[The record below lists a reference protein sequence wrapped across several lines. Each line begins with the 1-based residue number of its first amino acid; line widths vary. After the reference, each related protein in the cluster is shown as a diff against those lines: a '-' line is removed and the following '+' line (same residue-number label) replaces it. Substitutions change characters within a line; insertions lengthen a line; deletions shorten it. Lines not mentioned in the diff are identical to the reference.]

1 MFKQMKLGTKILTGF
16 AVVTLIAAV
25 MGVVGYYGL
34 NEVSKNMYEV
44 AEVRLP
50 SVQTLLIMK
59 EAQYSI
65 LAGERGLI
73 NRRMM
78 DPAVRKAQYDHIEL
92 SWKEAA
98 EAWKIYEP
106 LPQTVEEAALWKEF
120 VPKWEAWKKASQQVV
135 ELSREKDSLLAAGAD
150 LKDKRVDAVD
160 NRVFEASLA
169 SRKKF
174 LEVETLLGKLARLN
188 EKLGREAGKTGEKVA
203 THAKIQLVVALVVA
217 ILLSLMIGFYLKRN
231 IAAILKGLL
240 DESNRLTEAAV
251 AGKLATRGSVEKVN
265 FEFRG
270 IVEGVNQTLDAV
282 IGPLNV
288 AAEYVDRISKGDIP
302 PRIADNYNGD
312 FNEIKNN
319 LNACID
325 AVNALVAD
333 ANMLSDAA
341 VAGKLATRA
350 NAARHHGDFQKIV
363 EGVNQTL
370 DAVIGPLNVAAEY
383 VDRISKGD
391 VPPRI
396 TDNYDG
402 DFNEIKNNLNTC
414 IDAIENQADAA
425 RRIGAGDLSVQ
436 VNVRCEQDTLSKG
449 LVDVIAVLQGLQKE
463 LQRLTEASRQGQLSE
478 RGKPEQFQGAYAE
491 VVGGVNAMLDAILL
505 PIGEGNRVLRQI
517 RGGDLREKVEIE
529 CYGDHQMMKEAVNG
543 VHGWLVGLVEY
554 ITRIANGDLT
564 AEVAKASDKDQI
576 HEWLVLVK
584 NNIGALV
591 DDANLLAKAAV
602 EGKLATRA
610 DATKHQ
616 GDYRKIVQGVNDTL
630 DAVIGPLNVAAEYVD
645 RISKGDIPP
654 RITDSYDGDFNEVKN
669 NLNSCIDALNGL
681 VAAREEMS
689 RQHDL
694 GMIDEVMPVDQ
705 FQGAYARMAEGINIL
720 VKSHIAVKMRV
731 VEIVGKYADGDLTV
745 DMDRLPGKKALIT
758 EAIDNVK
765 RNMLSLNQEIMVLVE
780 AAKGGRLATR
790 GNASKFNN
798 SFREMVEGINATLDA
813 VIGPLNVAAEYVD
826 RISKGDIPPRIT
838 DNYNGDFN
846 EIKSNLNSLIMS
858 LDMITD
864 AAEKVAS
871 GDLAVEIT
879 PRSAQDQLMLA
890 LKGMVT
896 QLKELAHS
904 AEQIAAGDLRVTVKP
919 ASERDV
925 MGTAFAT
932 MVTNLRE
939 IVGNVSSGSDAIA
952 TASQQIATGN
962 ANMAQRTEEQ
972 ASSLEETASSMEEM
986 TSTVKQNA
994 ENAQQANQLAI
1005 DASQVAVKGGA
1016 VINKV
1021 VTTMDSITDSSKK
1034 IADIIGV
1041 IDGIAFQTNILALN
1055 AAVEAARAGEQ
1066 GRGFA
1071 VVAGEVRNLAQ
1082 RSAAAAKE
1090 IKALIS
1096 DSVDKVN
1103 DGSKLVGEAGQTMQ
1117 EIVSSI
1123 KRVTDIMAE
1132 ISAASVEQSSG
1143 IEQVNTAISQMDE
1156 ITQQNSSVVQQAA
1169 SAAAALQEQAQI
1181 LVEAVNRFR
1190 LDESHRARVQEQ
1202 RPNVAVLPKQFAQL
1216 EQTRQAN
1223 GYHKPEKANGY
1234 HKIPSNEET
1243 SASTMGKAVGHDADW
1258 NEF

>member
-135 ELSREKDSLLAAGAD
+135 ELSHEKDSLLAAGAD

-160 NRVFEASLA
+160 SKAFEASQA

-188 EKLGREAGKTGEKVA
+188 ENLGREAGKTGEKVA
-203 THAKIQLVVALVVA
+203 THAKTQLVVALVVA

-231 IAAILKGLL
+231 IAVILKGLL
-240 DESNRLTEAAV
+240 DESTRLAEAAV
-251 AGKLATRGSVEKVN
+251 AGKLATRGNVEKVN

-391 VPPRI
+391 
-396 TDNYDG
+396 
-402 DFNEIKNNLNTC
+402 
-414 IDAIENQADAA
+414 
-425 RRIGAGDLSVQ
+425 
-436 VNVRCEQDTLSKG
+436 
-449 LVDVIAVLQGLQKE
+449 
-463 LQRLTEASRQGQLSE
+463 
-478 RGKPEQFQGAYAE
+478 
-491 VVGGVNAMLDAILL
+491 
-505 PIGEGNRVLRQI
+505 
-517 RGGDLREKVEIE
+517 
-529 CYGDHQMMKEAVNG
+529 
-543 VHGWLVGLVEY
+543 
-554 ITRIANGDLT
+554 
-564 AEVAKASDKDQI
+564 
-576 HEWLVLVK
+576 
-584 NNIGALV
+584 
-591 DDANLLAKAAV
+591 
-602 EGKLATRA
+602 
-610 DATKHQ
+610 
-616 GDYRKIVQGVNDTL
+616 
-630 DAVIGPLNVAAEYVD
+630 
-645 RISKGDIPP
+645 IPP
-654 RITDSYDGDFNEVKN
+654 RITDSYSGDFNEIKN

-681 VAAREEMS
+681 VVAREEMS

-731 VEIVGKYADGDLTV
+731 VEVVGKYADGDLTV

-765 RNMLSLNQEIMVLVE
+765 RNMLSLNQEIMMLVD

-826 RISKGDIPPRIT
+826 RISKGDVPPRIT

-846 EIKSNLNSLIMS
+846 EIKNNLNSLIMS

-864 AAEKVAS
+864 TAEKVAS
-871 GDLAVEIT
+871 GDLEVEIT

-890 LKGMVT
+890 LKNMVN
-896 QLKELAHS
+896 QLKELARS
-904 AEQIAAGDLRVTVKP
+904 AEQIAAGDLTVTVKP
-919 ASERDV
+919 TSERDV

-932 MVTNLRE
+932 MVANLRE

-1117 EIVSSI
+1117 EIVTSI

-1169 SAAAALQEQAQI
+1169 SAAAALQEQAQM

-1190 LDESHRARVQEQ
+1190 LNESYRARVQEQ
-1202 RPNVAVLPKQFAQL
+1202 KPNVTALPKQFAQL

-1234 HKIPSNEET
+1234 HKAPVSEGT

-1258 NEF
+1258 DEF

>member
-1 MFKQMKLGTKILTGF
+1 MFKQMTLGNKILTGF
-16 AVVTLIAAV
+16 IMVTCIAAV
-25 MGVVGYYGL
+25 MGVVGYWGL
-34 NEVSKNMYEV
+34 HDVTNEMNEIGD
-44 AEVRLP
+44 VRLP
-50 SVQTLLIMK
+50 SVEGLMVMSESQNKVMV
-59 EAQYSI
+59 
-65 LAGERGLI
+65 GERGLT
-73 NRRMM
+73 NRRLMA
-78 DPAVRKAQYDHIEL
+78 PQVRKAQYDYIE
-92 SWKEAA
+92 K
-98 EAWKIYEP
+98 AWKRADDGWKQYEP
-106 LPQTVEEAALWKEF
+106 LPQTKEESQLWQTF
-120 VPKWEAWKKASQQVV
+120 VPKWDSWKKAHQQVIDI
-135 ELSREKDSLLAAGAD
+135 SREKDAMLASGAD
-150 LKDKRVDAVD
+150 LKDKRIEAVDAKA
-160 NRVFEASLA
+160 FEASLEA
-169 SRKKF
+169 RKKF
-174 LEVETLLGKLARLN
+174 IEAEALLAKLVDLN
-188 EKLGREAGKTGEKVA
+188 VKLGQQAQKAGHQKA
-203 THAKIQLVVALVVA
+203 RQAQMLLVGALIAA
-217 ILLSLMIGFYLKRN
+217 ILLSVLTGFYLKRN
-231 IAAILKGLL
+231 VASILKGLL
-240 DESNRLTEAAV
+240 DESSRLTEAAV
-251 AGKLATRGSVEKVN
+251 AGKLATRGNVDKVN

-302 PRIADNYNGD
+302 PKIADNYNGD

-319 LNACID
+319 LNGCID

-350 NAARHHGDFQKIV
+350 NAARHHGEFQKVV
-363 EGVNQTL
+363 EGVNQ
-370 DAVIGPLNVAAEY
+370 
-383 VDRISKGD
+383 
-391 VPPRI
+391 
-396 TDNYDG
+396 
-402 DFNEIKNNLNTC
+402 
-414 IDAIENQADAA
+414 
-425 RRIGAGDLSVQ
+425 
-436 VNVRCEQDTLSKG
+436 
-449 LVDVIAVLQGLQKE
+449 
-463 LQRLTEASRQGQLSE
+463 
-478 RGKPEQFQGAYAE
+478 
-491 VVGGVNAMLDAILL
+491 
-505 PIGEGNRVLRQI
+505 
-517 RGGDLREKVEIE
+517 
-529 CYGDHQMMKEAVNG
+529 
-543 VHGWLVGLVEY
+543 
-554 ITRIANGDLT
+554 
-564 AEVAKASDKDQI
+564 
-576 HEWLVLVK
+576 
-584 NNIGALV
+584 
-591 DDANLLAKAAV
+591 
-602 EGKLATRA
+602 
-610 DATKHQ
+610 
-616 GDYRKIVQGVNDTL
+616 TL

-654 RITDSYDGDFNEVKN
+654 RITDNYEGDFNEVKN

-681 VAAREEMS
+681 IAAREEMS

-694 GMIDEVMPVDQ
+694 GMIDEVMPVEQ
-705 FQGAYARMAEGINIL
+705 FQGAYARMAEGVNTL

-731 VEIVGKYADGDLTV
+731 VEVVGRYADGDLTV

-765 RNMLSLNQEIMVLVE
+765 KNMLSLNQEIMLLVD

-790 GNASKFNN
+790 GNGAKFNN
-798 SFREMVEGINATLDA
+798 SFRDMVEGINATLDA

-826 RISKGDIPPRIT
+826 RISKGDIPPAIT
-838 DNYNGDFN
+838 DSYNGDFN
-846 EIKSNLNSLIMS
+846 EIKNNLNSLITA
-858 LDMITD
+858 LDTITEV
-864 AAEKVAS
+864 AEKVAS
-871 GDLAVEIT
+871 GDLEVEIT
-879 PRSAQDQLMLA
+879 PRSSQDKLMLA
-890 LKGMVT
+890 LKGMVA
-896 QLKELAHS
+896 QLKELARS
-904 AEQIAAGDLRVTVKP
+904 AEQIAAGDLTVAVHP
-919 ASERDV
+919 SSERDV
-925 MGTAFAT
+925 MGNAFVT

-939 IVGNVSSGSDAIA
+939 IVANVSAGSDSIA

-1117 EIVSSI
+1117 EIVTSI

-1169 SAAAALQEQAQI
+1169 SAAAALQEQAQL

-1190 LDESHRARVQEQ
+1190 LDDSHGARMQEQ
-1202 RPNVAVLPKQFAQL
+1202 RPAVAVLPKQFAQSV
-1216 EQTRQAN
+1216 QKSRQAN
-1223 GYHKPEKANGY
+1223 GYHKVAKANGY
-1234 HKIPSNEET
+1234 HK
-1243 SASTMGKAVGHDADW
+1243 KANGEDSQVSVAKAAGHDEDW
-1258 NEF
+1258 DEF

>member
-1 MFKQMKLGTKILTGF
+1 MFKQMKLGTKIVAGF
-16 AVVTLIAAV
+16 AMVTLIAAV

-44 AEVRLP
+44 ADVRLP
-50 SVQTLLIMK
+50 SVQTLLVMK

-78 DPAVRKAQYDHIEL
+78 DPQVRKAQYDHIEL

-135 ELSREKDSLLAAGAD
+135 ELSREKDSLLAGGAG
-150 LKDKRVDAVD
+150 LSDKRIEAVD
-160 NRVFEASLA
+160 NRVFDASLA
-169 SRKKF
+169 ARKKF
-174 LEVETLLGKLARLN
+174 LDVETLLGKLVHLN
-188 EKLGREAGKTGEKVA
+188 EKVARDAGKAGEHAA
-203 THAKIQLVVALVVA
+203 THAKIQLAVALALA
-217 ILLSLMIGFYLKRN
+217 ILLSLMIGFYLKKN
-231 IAAILKGLL
+231 IAAILQGLL
-240 DESNRLTEAAV
+240 DEANHLTEAAV
-251 AGKLATRGSVEKVN
+251 AGKLATRGNTEKVN

-302 PRIADNYNGD
+302 PKIADNYNGD

-319 LNACID
+319 LNGCID

-350 NAARHHGDFQKIV
+350 NAARHHGEFQKVV
-363 EGVNQTL
+363 EGVNQ
-370 DAVIGPLNVAAEY
+370 
-383 VDRISKGD
+383 
-391 VPPRI
+391 
-396 TDNYDG
+396 
-402 DFNEIKNNLNTC
+402 
-414 IDAIENQADAA
+414 
-425 RRIGAGDLSVQ
+425 
-436 VNVRCEQDTLSKG
+436 
-449 LVDVIAVLQGLQKE
+449 
-463 LQRLTEASRQGQLSE
+463 
-478 RGKPEQFQGAYAE
+478 
-491 VVGGVNAMLDAILL
+491 
-505 PIGEGNRVLRQI
+505 
-517 RGGDLREKVEIE
+517 
-529 CYGDHQMMKEAVNG
+529 
-543 VHGWLVGLVEY
+543 
-554 ITRIANGDLT
+554 
-564 AEVAKASDKDQI
+564 
-576 HEWLVLVK
+576 
-584 NNIGALV
+584 
-591 DDANLLAKAAV
+591 
-602 EGKLATRA
+602 
-610 DATKHQ
+610 
-616 GDYRKIVQGVNDTL
+616 TL

-654 RITDSYDGDFNEVKN
+654 RITDNYEGDFNEVKN

-681 VAAREEMS
+681 IAAREEMS

-694 GMIDEVMPVDQ
+694 GMIDEVMPVEQ
-705 FQGAYARMAEGINIL
+705 FQGAYARMAEGVNTL

-731 VEIVGKYADGDLTV
+731 VEVVGRYADGDLTV

-765 RNMLSLNQEIMVLVE
+765 KNMLSLNQEIMLLVD

-790 GNASKFNN
+790 GNGAKFNN
-798 SFREMVEGINATLDA
+798 SFRDMVEGINATLDA

-826 RISKGDIPPRIT
+826 RISKGDIPPAIT
-838 DNYNGDFN
+838 DSYNGDFN
-846 EIKSNLNSLIMS
+846 EIKNNLNSLITA
-858 LDMITD
+858 LDTITEV
-864 AAEKVAS
+864 AEKVAS
-871 GDLAVEIT
+871 GDLEVEIT
-879 PRSAQDQLMLA
+879 PRSSQDKLMLA
-890 LKGMVT
+890 LKGMVA
-896 QLKELAHS
+896 QLKELARS
-904 AEQIAAGDLRVTVKP
+904 AEQIAAGDLTVAVHP
-919 ASERDV
+919 SSERDV
-925 MGTAFAT
+925 MGNAFVT

-939 IVGNVSSGSDAIA
+939 IVANVSAGSDSIA

-1117 EIVSSI
+1117 EIVTSI

-1169 SAAAALQEQAQI
+1169 SAAAALQEQAQL

-1190 LDESHRARVQEQ
+1190 LDDSHGARMQEQ
-1202 RPNVAVLPKQFAQL
+1202 RPAVAVLPKQFAQSV
-1216 EQTRQAN
+1216 QKSRQAN
-1223 GYHKPEKANGY
+1223 GYHKVAKANGY
-1234 HKIPSNEET
+1234 HK
-1243 SASTMGKAVGHDADW
+1243 KANGEDSQVSVAKAAGHDEDW
-1258 NEF
+1258 DEF

>member
-1 MFKQMKLGTKILTGF
+1 MFKQMTLGTKILAGF
-16 AVVTLIAAV
+16 AVVTLISAI
-25 MGVVGYYGL
+25 MGFVGYYGL
-34 NEVSKNMYEV
+34 HEVTKDLDELGDN
-44 AEVRLP
+44 RLP
-50 SVQTLLIMK
+50 SVQSLLTLK
-59 EAQYSI
+59 EVQYSV

-73 NRRMM
+73 NRKMM
-78 DPAVRKAQYDHIEL
+78 DPVVRKAQYDHLEK
-92 SWKEAA
+92 SWKEADA
-98 EAWKIYEP
+98 AWKVYEP
-106 LPQTVEEAALWKEF
+106 LPQTNEEALLWKEF
-120 VPKWEAWKKASQQVV
+120 VPKWEAWKKSSQQVV
-135 ELSREKDSLLAAGAD
+135 DISREKDNLIASGAD
-150 LKDKRVDAVD
+150 PQGKRIEAID
-160 NRVFEASLA
+160 NKVFEASLA
-169 SRKKF
+169 SRKNF
-174 LEVETLLGKLARLN
+174 LGVETLLGKLVDLN
-188 EKLGREAGKTGEKVA
+188 IKLGQSANKAGEQEAK
-203 THAKIQLVVALVVA
+203 HAQILLVSALIVA
-217 ILLSLMIGFYLKRN
+217 ILLSLMIGLYLKRN
-231 IAAILKGLL
+231 IASILKTLM
-240 DESNRLTEAAV
+240 DESSRLSEAAV
-251 AGKLATRGSVEKVN
+251 AGKLATRGNVENVN

-302 PRIADNYNGD
+302 PRINDTYNGD

-319 LNACID
+319 LNGCID

-350 NAARHHGDFQKIV
+350 NAARHHGDFQNIV

-391 VPPRI
+391 IPPRI

-449 LVDVIAVLQGLQKE
+449 LVNVIAVLQGLQKE

-491 VVGGVNAMLDAILL
+491 VVGGVNQMLDAILL

-529 CYGDHQMMKEAVNG
+529 CHGDHQMMKEAVNG
-543 VHGWLVGLVEY
+543 VHGWLVGLVAY
-554 ITRIANGDLT
+554 ITSIANGDLT

-591 DDANLLAKAAV
+591 DDANMLAKAAV
-602 EGKLATRA
+602 EGRLATRA

-630 DAVIGPLNVAAEYVD
+630 DSVIGPLNVAAEYVD
-645 RISKGDIPP
+645 RISKGD
-654 RITDSYDGDFNEVKN
+654 
-669 NLNSCIDALNGL
+669 
-681 VAAREEMS
+681 
-689 RQHDL
+689 
-694 GMIDEVMPVDQ
+694 MP
-705 FQGAYARMAEGINIL
+705 
-720 VKSHIAVKMRV
+720 
-731 VEIVGKYADGDLTV
+731 
-745 DMDRLPGKKALIT
+745 
-758 EAIDNVK
+758 
-765 RNMLSLNQEIMVLVE
+765 
-780 AAKGGRLATR
+780 
-790 GNASKFNN
+790 SK
-798 SFREMVEGINATLDA
+798 
-813 VIGPLNVAAEYVD
+813 
-826 RISKGDIPPRIT
+826 IT

-846 EIKSNLNSLIMS
+846 EIKVNLNVLIDAMN
-858 LDMITD
+858 TVTN
-864 AAEKVAS
+864 AAEQIALGNLSIEVRERSPQDQLMQALTRMVTTLRELARTAERIAD
-871 GDLAVEIT
+871 GDLAVN
-879 PRSAQDQLMLA
+879 
-890 LKGMVT
+890 
-896 QLKELAHS
+896 
-904 AEQIAAGDLRVTVKP
+904 VKP
-919 ASERDV
+919 ASENDAI
-925 MGTAFAT
+925 GNAFVT
-932 MVTNLRE
+932 MVTNLRK
-939 IVGNVSSGSDAIA
+939 IVGNVSAGSDSIA

-1117 EIVSSI
+1117 EIVTSI

-1169 SAAAALQEQAQI
+1169 SAAAALQDQAQM
-1181 LVEAVNRFR
+1181 LVEAVNRFK
-1190 LDESHRARVQEQ
+1190 LDESSKAKARDHKLEVTVM
-1202 RPNVAVLPKQFAQL
+1202 PKKQFAQL
-1216 EQTRQAN
+1216 EQTRPAN
-1223 GYHKPEKANGY
+1223 GYHKTEKANGY
-1234 HKIPSNEET
+1234 HTIKAHET
-1243 SASTMGKAVGHDADW
+1243 AETVMAKAVGHDADW

>member
-150 LKDKRVDAVD
+150 QKDKRVDAVD

-203 THAKIQLVVALVVA
+203 THARIQLVVALVVA

-231 IAAILKGLL
+231 LAAIIKGLL
-240 DESNRLTEAAV
+240 DESSRLTEAAV
-251 AGKLATRGSVEKVN
+251 AGKLATRGNTEKVN

-391 VPPRI
+391 
-396 TDNYDG
+396 
-402 DFNEIKNNLNTC
+402 
-414 IDAIENQADAA
+414 
-425 RRIGAGDLSVQ
+425 
-436 VNVRCEQDTLSKG
+436 
-449 LVDVIAVLQGLQKE
+449 
-463 LQRLTEASRQGQLSE
+463 
-478 RGKPEQFQGAYAE
+478 
-491 VVGGVNAMLDAILL
+491 
-505 PIGEGNRVLRQI
+505 
-517 RGGDLREKVEIE
+517 
-529 CYGDHQMMKEAVNG
+529 
-543 VHGWLVGLVEY
+543 
-554 ITRIANGDLT
+554 
-564 AEVAKASDKDQI
+564 
-576 HEWLVLVK
+576 
-584 NNIGALV
+584 
-591 DDANLLAKAAV
+591 
-602 EGKLATRA
+602 
-610 DATKHQ
+610 
-616 GDYRKIVQGVNDTL
+616 
-630 DAVIGPLNVAAEYVD
+630 
-645 RISKGDIPP
+645 IPP
-654 RITDSYDGDFNEVKN
+654 RITDSYSGDFNEIKN

-731 VEIVGKYADGDLTV
+731 VEVVGKYADGDLTV

-765 RNMLSLNQEIMVLVE
+765 RNMLSLNQEIMMLVD

-826 RISKGDIPPRIT
+826 RISKGDVPPRIT

-846 EIKSNLNSLIMS
+846 EIKNNLNSLIMS

-871 GDLAVEIT
+871 GDLEVEIT

-890 LKGMVT
+890 LKNMVT
-896 QLKELAHS
+896 QLKELARS
-904 AEQIAAGDLRVTVKP
+904 AEQIAAGDLTVTVKP

-932 MVTNLRE
+932 MVANLRE

-1117 EIVSSI
+1117 EIVTSI

-1169 SAAAALQEQAQI
+1169 SAAAALQEQAQM

-1190 LDESHRARVQEQ
+1190 LEESPRVRAQEQ
-1202 RPNVAVLPKQFAQL
+1202 RSHVAVLPKQFAQR

-1234 HKIPSNEET
+1234 HKAPASEVT
-1243 SASTMGKAVGHDADW
+1243 SASAIGKAVGHDADW
-1258 NEF
+1258 DEF

>member
-1 MFKQMKLGTKILTGF
+1 MFKQMKLGTKIVAGF
-16 AVVTLIAAV
+16 VVVTLTAAV
-25 MGVVGYYGL
+25 MGAVGYYGL

-44 AEVRLP
+44 ADVRLP
-50 SVQTLLIMK
+50 SVQTLLVMK

-73 NRRMM
+73 NRRMV
-78 DPAVRKAQYDHIEL
+78 DPTVRKAQYDHIEL

-135 ELSREKDSLLAAGAD
+135 ELSHEKDSLLAGGAG
-150 LKDKRVDAVD
+150 LSDKRVEAID
-160 NRVFEASLA
+160 NRVFDVSLA

-174 LEVETLLGKLARLN
+174 LDVETLLGKLVHLN
-188 EKLGREAGKTGEKVA
+188 EKVARDAGKAGEHAA
-203 THAKIQLVVALVVA
+203 THAKIQLAVALALA
-217 ILLSLMIGFYLKRN
+217 ILLSLMIGFYLKKN
-231 IAAILKGLL
+231 IAAILQGLL
-240 DESNRLTEAAV
+240 DEANHLTEAAV
-251 AGKLATRGSVEKVN
+251 AGKLATRGNVEKVN

-302 PRIADNYNGD
+302 PKIADNYNGD

-319 LNACID
+319 LNGCID

-350 NAARHHGDFQKIV
+350 NAARHHGDFQKVV

-391 VPPRI
+391 IPPAI
-396 TDNYDG
+396 TDSYNG
-402 DFNEIKNNLNTC
+402 DFNEIKNNLN
-414 IDAIENQADAA
+414 
-425 RRIGAGDLSVQ
+425 S
-436 VNVRCEQDTLSKG
+436 
-449 LVDVIAVLQGLQKE
+449 
-463 LQRLTEASRQGQLSE
+463 
-478 RGKPEQFQGAYAE
+478 
-491 VVGGVNAMLDAILL
+491 
-505 PIGEGNRVLRQI
+505 
-517 RGGDLREKVEIE
+517 
-529 CYGDHQMMKEAVNG
+529 
-543 VHGWLVGLVEY
+543 
-554 ITRIANGDLT
+554 
-564 AEVAKASDKDQI
+564 
-576 HEWLVLVK
+576 
-584 NNIGALV
+584 
-591 DDANLLAKAAV
+591 
-602 EGKLATRA
+602 
-610 DATKHQ
+610 
-616 GDYRKIVQGVNDTL
+616 
-630 DAVIGPLNVAAEYVD
+630 
-645 RISKGDIPP
+645 
-654 RITDSYDGDFNEVKN
+654 
-669 NLNSCIDALNGL
+669 
-681 VAAREEMS
+681 
-689 RQHDL
+689 
-694 GMIDEVMPVDQ
+694 
-705 FQGAYARMAEGINIL
+705 
-720 VKSHIAVKMRV
+720 
-731 VEIVGKYADGDLTV
+731 
-745 DMDRLPGKKALIT
+745 LIT
-758 EAIDNVK
+758 A
-765 RNMLSLNQEIMVLVE
+765 
-780 AAKGGRLATR
+780 
-790 GNASKFNN
+790 
-798 SFREMVEGINATLDA
+798 LDT
-813 VIGPLNVAAEYVD
+813 
-826 RISKGDIPPRIT
+826 IT
-838 DNYNGDFN
+838 
-846 EIKSNLNSLIMS
+846 EV
-858 LDMITD
+858 
-864 AAEKVAS
+864 AEKVAS
-871 GDLAVEIT
+871 GDLEVEIT
-879 PRSAQDQLMLA
+879 PRSSQDQLMLA
-890 LKGMVT
+890 LKGMVA
-896 QLKELAHS
+896 QLKELARS
-904 AEQIAAGDLRVTVKP
+904 AEQIAAGDLTVAVHP
-919 ASERDV
+919 SSERDV
-925 MGTAFAT
+925 MGNAFVT

-939 IVGNVSSGSDAIA
+939 IVANVSAGSDSIA

-1016 VINKV
+1016 VINRV

-1117 EIVSSI
+1117 EIVTSI

-1169 SAAAALQEQAQI
+1169 SAAAALQEQAQL

-1190 LDESHRARVQEQ
+1190 LDDSHGARMQEQ
-1202 RPNVAVLPKQFAQL
+1202 RPAVAVLPKQFTQSV
-1216 EQTRQAN
+1216 QKSRQAN
-1223 GYHKPEKANGY
+1223 GYHKVAKANGY
-1234 HKIPSNEET
+1234 HK
-1243 SASTMGKAVGHDADW
+1243 KANGEDSQVSVAKAAGHDEDW
-1258 NEF
+1258 DEF

>member
-1 MFKQMKLGTKILTGF
+1 MFKQMKLGTKIVAGF

-44 AEVRLP
+44 VDVRLP
-50 SVQTLLIMK
+50 SVQTLLVMK

-73 NRRMM
+73 NRKMM

-135 ELSREKDSLLAAGAD
+135 ELSHEKDSLLAGGAG
-150 LKDKRVDAVD
+150 LSDKRVEAID
-160 NRVFEASLA
+160 NRVFDASLA

-174 LEVETLLGKLARLN
+174 LDVETLLGKLVHLN
-188 EKLGREAGKTGEKVA
+188 EKVARDAGKAGEHAA
-203 THAKIQLVVALVVA
+203 THAKIQLAVALALA
-217 ILLSLMIGFYLKRN
+217 ILLSLMIGFYLKKN
-231 IAAILKGLL
+231 IAAILQGLL
-240 DESNRLTEAAV
+240 DEANHLTEAAV
-251 AGKLATRGSVEKVN
+251 AGKLATRGNVEKVN

-302 PRIADNYNGD
+302 PKIADNYNGD

-319 LNACID
+319 LNGCID
-325 AVNALVAD
+325 AVNALVVD

-350 NAARHHGDFQKIV
+350 NAARHHGDFQKVV
-363 EGVNQTL
+363 E
-370 DAVIGPLNVAAEY
+370 
-383 VDRISKGD
+383 
-391 VPPRI
+391 
-396 TDNYDG
+396 
-402 DFNEIKNNLNTC
+402 
-414 IDAIENQADAA
+414 
-425 RRIGAGDLSVQ
+425 
-436 VNVRCEQDTLSKG
+436 
-449 LVDVIAVLQGLQKE
+449 
-463 LQRLTEASRQGQLSE
+463 
-478 RGKPEQFQGAYAE
+478 
-491 VVGGVNAMLDAILL
+491 
-505 PIGEGNRVLRQI
+505 
-517 RGGDLREKVEIE
+517 
-529 CYGDHQMMKEAVNG
+529 
-543 VHGWLVGLVEY
+543 
-554 ITRIANGDLT
+554 
-564 AEVAKASDKDQI
+564 
-576 HEWLVLVK
+576 
-584 NNIGALV
+584 
-591 DDANLLAKAAV
+591 
-602 EGKLATRA
+602 
-610 DATKHQ
+610 
-616 GDYRKIVQGVNDTL
+616 GVNDTL

-654 RITDSYDGDFNEVKN
+654 RITDNYEGDFNEVKN

-681 VAAREEMS
+681 IAAREEMS

-694 GMIDEVMPVDQ
+694 GMIDEVMPVEQ
-705 FQGAYARMAEGINIL
+705 FQGAYARMAEGINTL

-731 VEIVGKYADGDLTV
+731 VEVVGRYADGDLTV

-765 RNMLSLNQEIMVLVE
+765 RNMLSLNQEIMLLVD

-790 GNASKFNN
+790 GNGAKFNN
-798 SFREMVEGINATLDA
+798 SFRDMVEGINATLDA

-826 RISKGDIPPRIT
+826 RISKGDIPPAIT
-838 DNYNGDFN
+838 DSYNGDFN
-846 EIKSNLNSLIMS
+846 EIKNNLNSLITA
-858 LDMITD
+858 LDTITEV
-864 AAEKVAS
+864 AEKVAS
-871 GDLAVEIT
+871 GDLEVEIT
-879 PRSAQDQLMLA
+879 PRSSQDQLMLA
-890 LKGMVT
+890 LKRMVA
-896 QLKELAHS
+896 QLKELARS
-904 AEQIAAGDLRVTVKP
+904 AEQIAAGDLTVAVHP
-919 ASERDV
+919 SSERDV
-925 MGTAFAT
+925 MGNAFVT

-939 IVGNVSSGSDAIA
+939 IVANVSAGSDSIA

-1016 VINKV
+1016 VINRV

-1117 EIVSSI
+1117 EIVTSI

-1169 SAAAALQEQAQI
+1169 SAAAALQEQAQL

-1190 LDESHRARVQEQ
+1190 LDDSHGARMQEQ
-1202 RPNVAVLPKQFAQL
+1202 RPAVAVLPKQFTQSV
-1216 EQTRQAN
+1216 QKSRQAN
-1223 GYHKPEKANGY
+1223 GYHKVAKANGY
-1234 HKIPSNEET
+1234 HK
-1243 SASTMGKAVGHDADW
+1243 KANGEDSQVSVAKAAGHDEDW
-1258 NEF
+1258 DEF